1 MLYYI
6 LLIRL
11 VGFPNLTK
19 NLMFLPMKESIDLLY
34 SDDKLKPRN
43 CDMTTI
49 RG

>member
-1 MLYYI
+1 MLYYV

-11 VGFPNLTK
+11 VGFQNLTK
-19 NLMFLPMKESIDLLY
+19 NLMFLLMKESIDLLY

-43 CDMTTI
+43 CDMTAI